1 LVGVAIA
8 NRLPNITLTENAGNS
23 ALAIDRVFASG
34 TGYWSLGAA
43 ATQPIFEGGTLLH
56 RERAAR
62 AALQQA
68 DAQYRSTVLT
78 ALRNVAD
85 TLHALE
91 QDGDA
96 LTAARDAE
104 RAAKVALDLTTRQVQ
119 TGYSNSSALLG
130 AEQTYQ
136 QAAINLVQ
144 AQANRFTDTAALFQ
158 ALGGGWWNR
167 RKEDLNRN
175 YKPSL

>member
-1 LVGVAIA
+1 MARRRSPCNKTSLFQVARCLTGHSSLPRDLPVSLPAGLVAQRPDVRQAEENLHSASALVGVAIA

-119 TGYSNSSALLG
+119 TG
-130 AEQTYQ
+130 
-136 QAAINLVQ
+136 
-144 AQANRFTDTAALFQ
+144 
-158 ALGGGWWNR
+158 
-167 RKEDLNRN
+167 
-175 YKPSL
+175 